1 MPADELDA
9 QDAALLER
17 LGAIARTVDPVP
29 EHVVELGKA
38 AFGFRDPDHEL
49 MQLVSRPVD
58 AGLVRSSSATS
69 HLHFFEHGD
78 VALDLEVTVRG
89 GLASVVGVI
98 GVTGAAA
105 ATESAG
111 VTGTSGLE
119 GLAVTV
125 ETTDSSS
132 APEVLEGRFTV
143 ARLPVGLVRIVVRRD
158 DGPGLS
164 TGWFDIG

>member
-1 MPADELDA
+1 MMPADEIDT

-17 LGAIARTVDPVP
+17 LGAIARAVDPVP
-29 EHVVELGKA
+29 DHVVELGKA

-78 VALDLEVTVRG
+78 VTLDLEVTVRG

-98 GVTGAAA
+98 EVTGDA
-105 ATESAG
+105 
-111 VTGTSGLE
+111 GTSGLG
-119 GLAVTV
+119 GLSVTV

-143 ARLPVGLVRIVVRRD
+143 VRLPVGLVRIVVRRD

-164 TGWFDIG
+164 TGWFDVG